1 MAWKRDVLPNQRI
14 YMVKKGKVGY
24 FGFLV
29 GPEGQDPLKV
39 PPGGA
44 GPERTCEAQ
53 KGLQA
58 TLPLGNH

>member
-1 MAWKRDVLPNQRI
+1 MNSF
-14 YMVKKGKVGY
+14 MVKKGNVGY
-24 FGFLV
+24 FGFSV
-29 GPEGQDPLKV
+29 GPEGQDPSKV
-39 PPGGA
+39 PSGGS